1 MVESVKK
8 ITSSKQQLAAEYEKA
23 RKKFRRSEYAENLLI
38 NESAE
43 VQVRGVFDGVKSLN
57 DLLSAIS
64 KSHALTFSLTTAQE
78 REEIRDGINSLVS
91 KLSDLNEVLESL
103 SHKKS
108 RIPDEKVLEFV
119 NPDGRTQ
126 RIQFEEVFAAVE
138 SLKIKLRPLR
148 QFFSDE
154 RVKDLEEQIQGLQR
168 RKSKI
173 ESEIEALEA
182 ISEKASEIQAGLSD
196 SEKSAQS
203 IFHNLEEIEKNS
215 LHKKERIDQQISSAQ
230 DQLQNFS
237 EERDKFFELRNEAE
251 SNRKTVESFFNEIDA
266 RQAQL
271 SQQQKSTESYLET
284 LKSYE
289 ERNDKYLEIVQKIIA
304 DAESALQ
311 LSGEVSLGR
320 HFSEYFESSKKGL
333 WRWLVGGAAF
343 LIAAIGLGIWSI
355 VWSAHNGPITELV
368 VRISLIPLTLL
379 GAVFCATQ
387 YVKQKRLIEDYGHKK
402 VLALSITSFR
412 NQFEGTEYSDEGK
425 AFLAHLLDQIYAHPL
440 REKIGADLER
450 KQMRK
455 SADSIFKMADAQVR
469 SEGKRSGD

>member
-1 MVESVKK
+1 M
-8 ITSSKQQLAAEYEKA
+8 
-23 RKKFRRSEYAENLLI
+23 
-38 NESAE
+38 
-43 VQVRGVFDGVKSLN
+43 
-57 DLLSAIS
+57 
-64 KSHALTFSLTTAQE
+64 
-78 REEIRDGINSLVS
+78 
-91 KLSDLNEVLESL
+91 
-103 SHKKS
+103 
-108 RIPDEKVLEFV
+108 
-119 NPDGRTQ
+119 
-126 RIQFEEVFAAVE
+126 
-138 SLKIKLRPLR
+138 
-148 QFFSDE
+148 
-154 RVKDLEEQIQGLQR
+154 KDLEEQIQGLQR